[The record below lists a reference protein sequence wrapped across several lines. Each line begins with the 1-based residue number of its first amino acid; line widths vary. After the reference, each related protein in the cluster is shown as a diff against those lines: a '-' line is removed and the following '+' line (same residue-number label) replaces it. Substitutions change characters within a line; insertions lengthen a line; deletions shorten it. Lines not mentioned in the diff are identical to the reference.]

1 MNVLI
6 SIITPAYNSSKLI
19 SQTYQAILSQT
30 YCNWEWIVTDDCS
43 TDDTF
48 EVLKKYLLKM
58 KGLRFLEIIK
68 TLEPLYPEIIQLKM
82 PKVNTWLL

>member
-43 TDDTF
+43 T
-48 EVLKKYLLKM
+48 
-58 KGLRFLEIIK
+58 
-68 TLEPLYPEIIQLKM
+68 
-82 PKVNTWLL
+82 